1 METLS
6 YRVTLRLAK
15 ILNVVLITV
24 PFMICW
30 NVYYARNI
38 SLEDKRSIFSLIM
51 IIFVLLYM
59 TYGRIYES
67 FLVSLVRISEMI
79 YSQSLAILMSDG
91 IMFIVVSFV
100 MHHIADVRSIIITFI
115 SQLFLSVCWCLGAHV
130 WYFKS
135 FPPRRTVIIHDQ
147 KQNIENL
154 IHAYG
159 LRKKFCVKKTMTVED
174 SIHEQFLSL
183 DGIETV
189 FLCGV
194 HSHDRNIIL
203 KYCVENN
210 IVVYVL
216 PRIGDVIMSGARRMH
231 LFHLPF
237 LRVGR
242 YDPAPEYLFF
252 KRVFDILISSVAL
265 LVLSPIMIITAIAIK
280 MTDRGPVLYKQ
291 KRLTKNRREFYVLKF
306 RSMRMDAEKDGIARL
321 STGKS
326 DDRITPVGKI
336 IRKVRIDELPQLIN
350 ILEGSM
356 SIVGP
361 RPERPEIAYQ
371 YEKKLPEFSLR
382 LQAKA
387 GLTGY
392 AQVYGKYNTT
402 PYDKLQMDLMY
413 IAHPSLREDLRII
426 FATIKILFIPE
437 STEGVADGMETA
449 MEEENEI
456 HEI

>member
-79 YSQSLAILMSDG
+79 YSQSLAILMTDG
-91 IMFIVVSFV
+91 IMFIIVSFV
-100 MHHIADVRSIIITFI
+100 MHHIVDVRPIIIMFI
-115 SQLFLSVCWCLGAHV
+115 SQLLISVFWCLGAHV
-130 WYFKS
+130 WYFKT

-159 LRKKFCVKKTMTVED
+159 LRKKFCVKKTMTVEE
-174 SIHEQFLSL
+174 SISEQFLSL
-183 DGIETV
+183 NGIETV

-280 MTDRGPVLYKQ
+280 MTDGGPVLYKQ

-306 RSMRMDAEKDGIARL
+306 RSMRIDAEKDGIARL

-336 IRKVRIDELPQLIN
+336 IRKVRIDELPQLLN

-361 RPERPEIAYQ
+361 RPERPEIAHQ

>member
-1 METLS
+1 METPL
-6 YRVTLRLAK
+6 YRVTLRFVK
-15 ILNVVLITV
+15 ILNVILMTI

-30 NVYYARNI
+30 DLYYINCLEIEDQRNI
-38 SLEDKRSIFSLIM
+38 SVLILV
-51 IIFVLLYM
+51 IFVLLYM
-59 TYGRIYES
+59 IYGRIYGS

-79 YSQSLAILMSDG
+79 YSQSLAILMTNS
-91 IMFIVVSFV
+91 IMFIIVSFV
-100 MHHIADVRSIIITFI
+100 MHHIVDARPIIIVSFTQFI
-115 SQLFLSVCWCLGAHV
+115 LSVCWCLGAHV
-130 WYFKS
+130 WYFKT

-159 LRKKFCVKKTMTVED
+159 LRKKFCVKKTMTVEE
-174 SIHEQFLSL
+174 SISERFLSL
-183 DGIETV
+183 NGIETV

-280 MTDRGPVLYKQ
+280 MTDGGPVLYKQ

-306 RSMRMDAEKDGIARL
+306 RSMRIDAEKDGIARL

-336 IRKVRIDELPQLIN
+336 IRKVRIDELPQLLN

-361 RPERPEIAYQ
+361 RPERPEIAY
-371 YEKKLPEFSLR
+371 
-382 LQAKA
+382 
-387 GLTGY
+387 
-392 AQVYGKYNTT
+392 
-402 PYDKLQMDLMY
+402 
-413 IAHPSLREDLRII
+413 
-426 FATIKILFIPE
+426 
-437 STEGVADGMETA
+437 
-449 MEEENEI
+449 
-456 HEI
+456 